1 MNKKELRKEIIKV
14 FHKINKDLMNNG
26 EDSMTIYD
34 VYDFYYKDNRKI
46 YDNFTNFVYNY
57 VNDKQNGVCEKYL
70 QTAIRYCDGVLL
82 GTVAES
88 LNIENEIKEKLLR
101 IIDEQNTKY
110 LKSIKTTPIEEL
122 IKDNPFLQ
130 DIYDKMKEDN
140 YMF

>member
-57 VNDKQNGVCEKYL
+57 VNDKQNGVYEKYL
-70 QTAIRYCDGVLL
+70 QTAIRYCNGVLL

-88 LNIENEIKEKLLR
+88 LNIDNEIKEKLLR

-122 IKDNPFLQ
+122 IKDDPFLQ